1 MQVGAPGVLLYWSI
15 FSKLYIQSVISPSHL
30 FLPPILNALPN
41 AALLRGKIIF
51 HLDYC
56 YTFFSASPTYD
67 FIFHSSLKISSP
79 PLFLSVCLCHVC
91 VWGGGRVMWHMFT
104 CGYMC
109 GSWRCQ
115 MSASV
120 AGHPI
125 LIETVYFTKPRAH
138 RPARPVSQQ
147 APGLP
152 SPISGFT
159 NTPPNTFSRGQ

>member
-1 MQVGAPGVLLYWSI
+1 MCLILGNDATAYLVMQVGAPGVLLYWSI
-15 FSKLYIQSVISPSHL
+15 FSKLYIQSVTSPSHL

-91 VWGGGRVMWHMFT
+91 VCGGWEGNVAYVYMWI
-104 CGYMC
+104 YV
-109 GSWRCQ
+109 WKLE
-115 MSASV
+115 MSDV
-120 AGHPI
+120 C
-125 LIETVYFTKPRAH
+125 LCCW
-138 RPARPVSQQ
+138 
-147 APGLP
+147 
-152 SPISGFT
+152 
-159 NTPPNTFSRGQ
+159 PPYSY